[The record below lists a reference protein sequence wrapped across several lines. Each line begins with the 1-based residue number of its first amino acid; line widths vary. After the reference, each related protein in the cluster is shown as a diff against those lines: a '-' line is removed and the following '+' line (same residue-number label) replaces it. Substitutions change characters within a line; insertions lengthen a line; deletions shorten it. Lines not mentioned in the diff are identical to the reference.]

1 MPNKT
6 VDLKLKL
13 WVVVDGAQTA
23 RVVDLWHPVHHQAA
37 NDITFH
43 LIQGGEDAV
52 HIGLVDHCRHYAAR
66 LAEGDEALLEE
77 SGDRDEASGA
87 FAGEQLRALLLR
99 AIAEGELDRLRGLPW
114 GIGAAFRQG
123 PGVPSAGAP
132 GCFFACRTRGGQRY
146 WRFVETNGTVLDSDS
161 EILRRVDPGSAPALT
176 APVPG
181 LDLEAAWR
189 AAVATIV
196 EEHNRRADPRADE
209 ERIGPAQRFALD
221 LLRDPTVMLPPGAAE
236 AEEALGVERS
246 SGVRQA
252 LNDVR
257 ASLSENGIS
266 RDEAA
271 RRIVEVVVTFGLQPV
286 EPPPVLEP
294 IEESDVGVV
303 CWMAVLP
310 LTRGSP

>member
-1 MPNKT
+1 MET
-6 VDLKLKL
+6 EVIEGVETEL
-13 WVVVDGAQTA
+13 
-23 RVVDLWHPVHHQAA
+23 RS
-37 NDITFH
+37 
-43 LIQGGEDAV
+43 
-52 HIGLVDHCRHYAAR
+52 YAAR
-66 LAEGDEALLEE
+66 LAEGDEALLDE

-99 AIAEGELDRLRGLPW
+99 AVAEGELERLRGLPW

-123 PGVPSAGAP
+123 PGPPSGAP
-132 GCFFACRTRGGQRY
+132 GWFFACRTLGGQRY
-146 WRFVETNGTVLDSDS
+146 WRYVEVDGAVLDTDS
-161 EILRRVDPGSAPALT
+161 EILRRIDPGPAPAVPPPL
-176 APVPG
+176 PG

-189 AAVATIV
+189 KAVTTIV

-221 LLRDPTVMLPPGAAE
+221 LLRDPTVMLPPGAAD

-246 SGVRQA
+246 SGVRHA
-252 LNDVR
+252 LNNVR
-257 ASLSENGIS
+257 ASLSEGRIS
-266 RDEAA
+266 RESAA
-271 RRIVEVVVTFGLQPV
+271 RRVVEIVDSFGLQPI

-310 LTRGSP
+310 AGEPSSTTRLDL